1 MNANAAG
8 CQKHFTQ
15 MEKCFTAADSG
26 PSVSVCVCVSKYN
39 NKSKRENGGRFSADA
54 FENSDW
60 RKRSGF

>member
-26 PSVSVCVCVSKYN
+26 PSVSVCVCFKIQQ
-39 NKSKRENGGRFSADA
+39 
-54 FENSDW
+54 
-60 RKRSGF
+60 